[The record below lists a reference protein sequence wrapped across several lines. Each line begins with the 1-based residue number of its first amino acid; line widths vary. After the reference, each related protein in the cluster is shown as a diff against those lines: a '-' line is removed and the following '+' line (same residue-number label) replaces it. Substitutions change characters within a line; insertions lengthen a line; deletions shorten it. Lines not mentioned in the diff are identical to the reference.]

1 LHASKQE
8 SGGQISG
15 RLELFVMVERSS
27 LWKRKA
33 GLGDVMVM
41 RWENGLHVEDMRN
54 HPQELVRGLES
65 LLLHGANLTPD
76 PKHPGF
82 FEIHSDA
89 QVYYVHVVP
98 NSDKVLLLATWTQNQ
113 ELAAVCGLS

>member
-1 LHASKQE
+1 
-8 SGGQISG
+8 
-15 RLELFVMVERSS
+15 MVVARNS

-33 GLGDVMVM
+33 GLGEVMMM
-41 RWENGLHVEDMRN
+41 RWENGLHVEDIRN

-65 LLLHGANLTPD
+65 LLLRGASLTPD

-82 FEIHSDA
+82 FEIYSDA
-89 QVYYVHVVP
+89 KVYYVHVVP
-98 NSDKVLLLATWTQNQ
+98 NSDKVLLLATWMQNE